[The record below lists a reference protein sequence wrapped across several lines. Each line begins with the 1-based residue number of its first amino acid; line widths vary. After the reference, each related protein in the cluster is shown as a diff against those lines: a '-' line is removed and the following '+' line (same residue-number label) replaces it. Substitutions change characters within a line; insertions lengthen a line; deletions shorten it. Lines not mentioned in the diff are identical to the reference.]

1 MRQNSDAAGEELVE
15 NGRVFAD
22 EINGAEWYLEG
33 VTFLGDDGDGCRLR
47 RLGDEQ
53 VLEVEKGF
61 QVLLLLH
68 SVVEASV
75 SDPFGCGFHHQG
87 SALLLV
93 LNLNLRVW
101 FWAED
106 ELHCYC
112 ICRGEVVLLLKKKK
126 RLSGLWGFN

>member
-1 MRQNSDAAGEELVE
+1 MRQNSDAAGKELFE

-22 EINGAEWYLEG
+22 EINGAEWDLEG

-47 RLGDEQ
+47 RLGYEQ
-53 VLEVEKGF
+53 VLEVEKGS

-93 LNLNLRVW
+93 LNLRVW
-101 FWAED
+101 FLAED

-112 ICRGEVVLLLKKKK
+112 ICSRK
-126 RLSGLWGFN
+126 